1 MPLYLL
7 SIGTSTTTIALI
19 EGFAESTASILKA
32 ASGFI
37 SDKIGKSKPFMV
49 IGYGLAALV
58 IPLYTFVSS
67 PFQVLLIRFTERV
80 GKGIRSVP
88 RDSLISN
95 SIKKESYWQK
105 LWFSKDDGRQWR
117 YYRSIEER
125 EIAHKC

>member
-1 MPLYLL
+1 MIYSVMPLYLL

-37 SDKIGKSKPFMV
+37 SDKIGKIKPFMV

-95 SIKKESYWQK
+95 SIKKKATGRSFGFQK
-105 LWFSKDDGRQWR
+105 MMDDSGAIIGPLKSVR
-117 YYRSIEER
+117 
-125 EIAHKC
+125 